1 MAQAIEPVPV
11 RRDRASRTDCPANRS
26 VQARMEKLAA
36 VKRCEAA
43 VPVSRRGRACD
54 IKMRSKG
61 GMQSIEI
68 TGMSGG
74 SLEV

>member
-11 RRDRASRTDCPANRS
+11 RRERASRTDCPANRS

-36 VKRCEAA
+36 VKRCETAD
-43 VPVSRRGRACD
+43 PVSRRGRAWD
-54 IKMRSKG
+54 MNMRSIG
-61 GMQSIEI
+61 GMESIEI

-74 SLEV
+74 SYED